1 MFKDKDGRKLN
12 VPEEIGINT
21 TFGIL
26 LLVDSSGAR
35 VKAFKRQ
42 HGLEALEINT
52 AILSEWIS
60 GGGIRPVTWATLS
73 DVLDDAGLTT
83 LSDTIREAFGGSGE
97 DLHNKLKVLV
107 CVGVCACM
115 CVCVCVW
122 GGGVGVGTGVC
133 ACICVGVGGCV
144 GVGVCACILYR
155 ILFIGQRKIIILGSV
170 RHNYIRSKLSQLTV
184 RYYHAA
190 RYFSIA
196 LRCFH
201 ASVEVSLPALFRLEP

>member
-1 MFKDKDGRKLN
+1 MFKDKDGSKLN

-60 GGGIRPVTWATLS
+60 GGGIQPVTWATLS
-73 DVLDDAGLTT
+73 DVLADAGLST
-83 LSDTIREAFGGSGE
+83 LSDTIREAFFCGSGE

-115 CVCVCVW
+115 CVCGGGVSECVHAYVWVW
-122 GGGVGVGTGVC
+122 GGMWECVHAYVC
-133 ACICVGVGGCV
+133 VCVCI
-144 GVGVCACILYR
+144 
-155 ILFIGQRKIIILGSV
+155 S
-170 RHNYIRSKLSQLTV
+170 
-184 RYYHAA
+184 
-190 RYFSIA
+190 
-196 LRCFH
+196 
-201 ASVEVSLPALFRLEP
+201 